1 MAERDTSPASG
12 PVVLR
17 PLVDFLHTEAAGGIV
32 LLAATAVALL
42 WANSPFQDSYTELWH
57 THLSISLGDH
67 TLDLDLQEWVND
79 GLMTVFFFVVG
90 LEIKRELVEGE
101 LREPRRAAMPA
112 IAALGGMAVPALIY
126 TAVNLGGDG
135 ADGWGIP
142 MATDIAMAVG
152 VLSLLSR
159 RVPSSLKLFLLALAI
174 VDDIGAI
181 VVIAVFYSSGIE
193 PAALGL
199 AALLVVVVAVTRWAG
214 VRHLGVY
221 LVLGLA
227 LWLAVEES
235 GVHATLVGVVLGLMA
250 PTRPIR
256 QRQLIDAD
264 ALTDL
269 SSAGAAHETAVMA
282 RRVRLGGGV
291 AGAPPPPV
299 DELRHPS
306 ACSRWPTPA
315 SRCPARR
322 CPTPRHP
329 RSRSAWCS
337 ASSSASSSGVTVFTW
352 LGARLGLG
360 VFPAGATWRG
370 IVGVAALAG
379 IGFTVSIFITS
390 LAFTDPALQNEA
402 KVGILVAS
410 VARRRRGFAD
420 PRPFRE
426 HPGRGGCARGLTP
439 ASPLSWSPSPWR
451 IEARLVCAGG
461 GLGAG
466 CGRLVVHRP

>member
-17 PLVDFLHTEAAGGIV
+17 PLVDFLHTEAASGIV

-79 GLMTVFFFVVG
+79 GLMTIFFFVVG

-101 LREPRRAAMPA
+101 LRAPRRAAMPA
-112 IAALGGMAVPALIY
+112 IAALGGMVVPALIY
-126 TAVNLGGDG
+126 TAVNLGGDA

-159 RVPSSLKLFLLALAI
+159 RVPSTLKLFLLALAI

-181 VVIAVFYSSGIE
+181 VVIAVFYTSGIE
-193 PAALGL
+193 PAALGV
-199 AALLVVVVAVTRWAG
+199 AALLVVVVGLVRWAG

-221 LVLGLA
+221 LVLGFA

-235 GVHATLVGVVLGLMA
+235 GVHPTLVGVILGLLA

-256 QRQLIDAD
+256 QRHLIDAD

-282 RRVRLGGGV
+282 RESVSVVEWLEHLLHPWTSFV
-291 AGAPPPPV
+291 ILPLFALANAGIPLSSEALS
-299 DELRHPS
+299 D
-306 ACSRWPTPA
+306 A
-315 SRCPARR
+315 
-322 CPTPRHP
+322 
-329 RSRSAWCS
+329 
-337 ASSSASSSGVTVFTW
+337 ASSPITLGVVLGLVVGKLVGVTVFTW

-360 VFPAGATWRG
+360 VLPAGATWQG

-390 LAFTDPALQNEA
+390 LAFTEAGQQNEA
-402 KVGILVAS
+402 KIGILVAS
-410 VARRRRGFAD
+410 VLAAGVGSLILVRSASAPDEAGA
-420 PRPFRE
+420 
-426 HPGRGGCARGLTP
+426 PGT
-439 ASPLSWSPSPWR
+439 
-451 IEARLVCAGG
+451 
-461 GLGAG
+461 
-466 CGRLVVHRP
+466 